1 MPRYITINGR
11 KIAEGKHA
19 LVNLQI
25 AKLPTHTVIDL
36 PVYVYRGR
44 RDGPVLLISSGIH
57 GDELNGVETVRRMI
71 TGGSIVPDSGT
82 VIAIPIVNVYGFL
95 NNSRY
100 LPDGRDLN
108 RCFPG
113 TKAGSLAG
121 RIAWTLI
128 NDVIPIVDFGI
139 DLHTG
144 GANVNYPHIRCD
156 TGLEQNMELAHAF
169 APPFI
174 INSPLR
180 DGSFRKAAQR
190 KGKPI
195 LVYEGGES
203 LRFDEF
209 AISECINGILRL
221 MDYLKMTD
229 NGAPERND
237 TKIIT
242 KNIWTRAG
250 SSGLYRPHVRGG
262 DRVKKGQLLASITDP
277 FGEAEIKM
285 KAREGGYAI
294 GLRSVPVV
302 NKGDALIN
310 IGMEDA

>member
-1 MPRYITINGR
+1 MPRHITINGM

-36 PVYVYRGR
+36 PIYVYRGE

-71 TGGSIVPDSGT
+71 TDGSIVPDSGT

-108 RCFPG
+108 RSFPG
-113 TKAGSLAG
+113 TKTGSLAG
-121 RIAWTLI
+121 RIAWTLM
-128 NDVIPIVDFGI
+128 NDVIPIVDFGV

-156 TGLEQNMELAHAF
+156 TELEQNMELAHAF
-169 APPFI
+169 SPPFI
-174 INSPLR
+174 LNSPLR
-180 DGSFRKAAQR
+180 DGSFRKAAHR
-190 KGKPI
+190 KGKTI

-209 AISECINGILRL
+209 AISECINGVLRL
-221 MDYLKMTD
+221 MDYLGMTD
-229 NGAPERND
+229 SGAPERNE
-237 TKIIT
+237 TRVIM
-242 KNIWTRAG
+242 KNTWIRAG

-262 DRVKKGQLLASITDP
+262 VKVKKSQLLASITDP

-285 KAREGGYAI
+285 KARQSGYAI
-294 GLRSVPVV
+294 GLRSIPVV

-310 IGMEDA
+310 IGIEDA

>member
-71 TGGSIVPDSGT
+71 TGGSIVPDRGT

-108 RCFPG
+108 RSFPG
-113 TKAGSLAG
+113 TKTGSLAG

-156 TGLEQNMELAHAF
+156 TGLEQNIELAHAF
-169 APPFI
+169 SPPFI
-174 INSPLR
+174 LNSPLR

-190 KGKPI
+190 KRKTI

-237 TKIIT
+237 TKVIM
-242 KNIWTRAG
+242 KNTWIRAG
-250 SSGLYRPHVRGG
+250 SSGLYRPHVRCGEK
-262 DRVKKGQLLASITDP
+262 VKKSQLMASVTDS
-277 FGEAEIKM
+277 FGESEIKM
-285 KAREGGYAI
+285 KAREGGYVMGI
-294 GLRSVPVV
+294 RSVPVV

-310 IGMEDA
+310 IGVEGA